1 MINTFSPKSKE
12 AKHSKSG
19 NHDDTNNV
27 QKMDNFLVNQDRE
40 VKVKEE
46 HCTENLDV
54 VIRTGYRARRLRVN
68 RELLKG

>member
-1 MINTFSPKSKE
+1 MINTFSPNTQKAETMTIQTMYKE
-12 AKHSKSG
+12 
-19 NHDDTNNV
+19 
-27 QKMDNFLVNQDRE
+27 MDNFLVNQDRE
-40 VKVKEE
+40 GKVKEE